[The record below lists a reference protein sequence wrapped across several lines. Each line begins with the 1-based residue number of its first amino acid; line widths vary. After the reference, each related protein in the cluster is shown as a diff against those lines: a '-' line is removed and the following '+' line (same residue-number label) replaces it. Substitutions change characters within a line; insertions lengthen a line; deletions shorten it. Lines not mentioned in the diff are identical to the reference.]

1 MMRLLLVVGC
11 ALVLLAPAARAAP
24 PTSLTITYVED
35 SARPGERVR
44 WTLRCHPAGG
54 THPRPVA
61 SCRELARAGWQAF
74 LPPSPDT
81 ACAEIYGGPQLAIVT
96 GRVDG
101 RRVWARLTR
110 TDGCQIAR
118 WKRLPSMLPPGGVS

>member
-1 MMRLLLVVGC
+1 MMRLLLVLGC
-11 ALVLLAPAARAAP
+11 ALVLLAPSARAAP
-24 PTSLTITYVED
+24 STSLTITYVED
-35 SARPGERVR
+35 SARPDDRVR
-44 WTLRCHPAGG
+44 WTLRCDPAGG

-61 SCRELARAGWQAF
+61 ACRELARAGWQAF
-74 LPPSPDT
+74 LPPPPDM

-118 WKRLPSMLPPGGVS
+118 WKRLPALLPPGGVS

>member
-1 MMRLLLVVGC
+1 MMRLALGLGC
-11 ALVLLAPAARAAP
+11 ALVLLAPVARAAP
-24 PTSLTITYVED
+24 STSLTITYVED

-44 WTLRCHPAGG
+44 WTLRCDPARG

-61 SCRELARAGWQAF
+61 SCRELARTGWQAF
-74 LPPSPDT
+74 LPPPPDM

-118 WKRLPSMLPPGGVS
+118 WKRLPSLLPPGGVS